1 MCRYRLQFRMTSL
14 RERQLHMTQLLKRL
28 DRMIVEKHGKF
39 DRPFFHYQKP
49 LAPAGERDSVC
60 VYVDAAKREYLPYGP
75 ELEKMVEEARL
86 WVRTGEGPKPEG
98 VIGEEAA
105 ALESP
110 SSPREKADTA
120 RKTAG
125 SAKKL
130 IPTRDETPA
139 KVEKH
144 RSRPSA

>member
-1 MCRYRLQFRMTSL
+1 MTSL

-49 LAPAGERDSVC
+49 LAPIGERDSVC

-98 VIGEEAA
+98 VIAEDAGAA
-105 ALESP
+105 ESP
-110 SSPREKADTA
+110 SPSREDENAASK
-120 RKTAG
+120 G
-125 SAKKL
+125 SRKKL
-130 IPTRDETPA
+130 TSTRGETPA
-139 KVEKH
+139 KVEKQ
-144 RSRPSA
+144 RARPTG